1 VNACKEKDLNV
12 ERKQLQT
19 LIKQKEKQMKQTS
32 ERVLSDTADPEQAM
46 QRDLAKKKMFLTKVS
61 EACRSEFIASYL
73 ADFGVAPDFTNPFIH
88 TYFNA
93 WIFHQN
99 KTEWLTP
106 EDEEIIKKRKLMY
119 QKRSQASKENRL
131 KRRGNR

>member
-1 VNACKEKDLNV
+1 MTPTREK
-12 ERKQLQT
+12 
-19 LIKQKEKQMKQTS
+19 
-32 ERVLSDTADPEQAM
+32 VLSDTADPEQAM

-61 EACRSEFIASYL
+61 EACRNEFIAAYV
-73 ADFGVAPDFTNPFIH
+73 ADFKVAPDFTNPFIH

-106 EDEEIIKKRKLMY
+106 EDEAIAKQRKLMY
-119 QKRSQASKENRL
+119 QKRSRATKENKL
-131 KRRGNR
+131 KRRGAR

>member
-1 VNACKEKDLNV
+1 LRQTTEK
-12 ERKQLQT
+12 
-19 LIKQKEKQMKQTS
+19 
-32 ERVLSDTADPEQAM
+32 VLSGAADPEQAM

-61 EACRSEFIASYL
+61 EACRNEFIASYV
-73 ADFGVAPDFTNPFIH
+73 ADFGVAPDFTNPFMH

-106 EDEEIIKKRKLMY
+106 EDEAVAKKRKLMY
-119 QKRSQASKENRL
+119 QKRSQEAKENKL
-131 KRRGNR
+131 KRRGSR